1 LDERHYFRNLAI
13 VGSIRQNRWKVSD
26 QEVRPLLHCQRL
38 TVNYASAT
46 TPALCE
52 IDFEIGPGE
61 VVGVLGESGCGKSTL
76 ALSILG
82 LLPPGALVEGSIR
95 FHDQDLLHLNEP
107 QLRTV
112 RGAQIS
118 LIHQEPGLSLSPV
131 LRMGEQISEVLG
143 AHRPMTRSQRKQEC
157 KAMLSE
163 VQLGDVDRIY
173 NSYPHQLSG
182 GELHRVAIA
191 QALICRPQLVICDE
205 PTSSLDVTIQA
216 EILSLLRGLKQKLG
230 MAMIFITH
238 NPALLA
244 GFADRVLVIHAGKIV
259 EEGRVA
265 QVFRRPLHSYT
276 NELLQ
281 LVTPEDGRGFP
292 S

>member
-1 LDERHYFRNLAI
+1 ML
-13 VGSIRQNRWKVSD
+13 Q
-26 QEVRPLLHCQRL
+26 CQRL

-46 TPALCE
+46 EPALSE
-52 IDFEIGPGE
+52 IDFELGPGE
-61 VVGVLGESGCGKSTL
+61 VVGILGESGCGKSTL

-82 LLPPGALVEGSIR
+82 LLPASARVEGSIL
-95 FHDQDLLHLNEP
+95 FHDQDLLHLSES
-107 QLRTV
+107 QLRRV

-131 LRMGEQISEVLG
+131 MRVGRQIAEMLQ
-143 AHRPMTRSQRKQEC
+143 AHGSIKRSLCMEGC
-157 KAMLSE
+157 KAMLRD
-163 VQLGDVDRIY
+163 VQLGNVDRIY
-173 NSYPHQLSG
+173 NAYPHQLSG

-191 QALICRPQLVICDE
+191 QALICRPELMICDE
-205 PTSSLDVTIQA
+205 PTSSLDVTLQA
-216 EILSLLRGLKQKLG
+216 EILKLLRDLKRQFG

-244 GFADRVLVIHAGKIV
+244 GFADRVLVMYEGKIV

-265 QVFRRPLHSYT
+265 QVFRRPIHSYT

-281 LVTPEDGRGFP
+281 LVASKDGP
-292 S
+292 MVVHHEN

>member
-1 LDERHYFRNLAI
+1 MLR
-13 VGSIRQNRWKVSD
+13 
-26 QEVRPLLHCQRL
+26 CQRL

-46 TPALCE
+46 KPALCE
-52 IDFEIGPGE
+52 IDFEMGPGE

-82 LLPPGALVEGSIR
+82 LLPAGAHAEGSIR
-95 FHDQDLLHLNEP
+95 FHDQDLLRLSESRL
-107 QLRTV
+107 QTI

-131 LRMGEQISEVLG
+131 MRAGEQISEVLR
-143 AHRPMTRSQRKQEC
+143 AHRSMKPSLRAAEC
-157 KAMLSE
+157 KVMLRE
-163 VQLGDVDRIY
+163 VQLGEVDRIY
-173 NSYPHQLSG
+173 NAYPHQLSG

-191 QALICRPQLVICDE
+191 QALICRPELVICDE

-216 EILSLLRGLKQKLG
+216 EILNLLRELKHKFG

-244 GFADRVLVIHAGKIV
+244 GFADRVLVMYDGRIV
-259 EEGRVA
+259 EEGRVT

-281 LVTPEDGRGFP
+281 LATPEAGRVAFHHEN
-292 S
+292 

>member
-1 LDERHYFRNLAI
+1 ML
-13 VGSIRQNRWKVSD
+13 Q
-26 QEVRPLLHCQRL
+26 CQRL

-46 TPALCE
+46 KPALSE
-52 IDFEIGPGE
+52 IDFEMGPGE
-61 VVGVLGESGCGKSTL
+61 VVGILGESGCGKSTL

-82 LLPPGALVEGSIR
+82 LLPASARVEGSIL
-95 FHDQDLLHLNEP
+95 FHDQDMLHLSES
-107 QLRTV
+107 QLRSV

-131 LRMGEQISEVLG
+131 MRVGRQIAEVLQ
-143 AHRPMTRSQRKQEC
+143 AHGSIQRSLCMEEC
-157 KAMLSE
+157 KAMLRD
-163 VQLGDVDRIY
+163 VQLDNVDRIY
-173 NSYPHQLSG
+173 NAYPHQLSG

-191 QALICRPQLVICDE
+191 QALIRRPELVICDE

-216 EILSLLRGLKQKLG
+216 EILKLLHDLKRQFG

-244 GFADRVLVIHAGKIV
+244 GFADRVLVMYEGKIV
-259 EEGRVA
+259 EEGRVS

-276 NELLQ
+276 HELLQ
-281 LVTPEDGRGFP
+281 IGDSRQRVLGFP

>member
-1 LDERHYFRNLAI
+1 
-13 VGSIRQNRWKVSD
+13 
-26 QEVRPLLHCQRL
+26 LLHCQRL
-38 TVNYASAT
+38 TVNYASVT
-46 TPALCE
+46 KPALCE
-52 IDFEIGPGE
+52 IDFEMGPGE
-61 VVGVLGESGCGKSTL
+61 VVGILGESGCGKTTL

-82 LLPPGALVEGSIR
+82 LLPAAVRVAGSIL
-95 FHDQDLLHLNEP
+95 FHEQDLLHLSESR
-107 QLRTV
+107 LRSI

-131 LRMGEQISEVLG
+131 TRVGEQISEVLR
-143 AHRPMTRSQRKQEC
+143 AHRSMKRILREQEC
-157 KAMLSE
+157 KAMLGK

-173 NSYPHQLSG
+173 NAYPHQLSG

-191 QALICRPQLVICDE
+191 QALICRPELVICDE

-216 EILSLLRGLKQKLG
+216 EILSLLRELKAKLG

-244 GFADRVLVIHAGKIV
+244 GFADRVLVMYDGRVV

-276 NELLQ
+276 KELLQ
-281 LVTPEDGRGFP
+281 LVTPESGRLAFHHEN
-292 S
+292 

>member
-1 LDERHYFRNLAI
+1 
-13 VGSIRQNRWKVSD
+13 
-26 QEVRPLLHCQRL
+26 LLHCQRL

-46 TPALCE
+46 KPALCE
-52 IDFEIGPGE
+52 IDFEMGLGE
-61 VVGVLGESGCGKSTL
+61 VVGILGESGCGKSTL

-82 LLPPGALVEGSIR
+82 LLPVAARVEGSTL
-95 FHDQDLLHLNEP
+95 FHDQDLFRLSES

-131 LRMGEQISEVLG
+131 MRVGEQISEVLG
-143 AHRPMTRSQRKQEC
+143 AHRSMKRTVREREC
-157 KAMLSE
+157 KAMLRE

-173 NSYPHQLSG
+173 NAYPHQLSG
-182 GELHRVAIA
+182 GELHRVVIA
-191 QALICRPQLVICDE
+191 QALICRPELVICDE
-205 PTSSLDVTIQA
+205 PTSSLDVSVQV
-216 EILSLLRGLKQKLG
+216 EILSLLRELKRKFG

-244 GFADRVLVIHAGKIV
+244 GFADRVLVMYEARIV
-259 EEGRVA
+259 EEGRVS
-265 QVFRRPLHSYT
+265 QVFRRQLHSYT

-281 LVTPEDGRGFP
+281 LVTPEDGRVA
-292 S
+292 SHHEN

>member
-1 LDERHYFRNLAI
+1 
-13 VGSIRQNRWKVSD
+13 
-26 QEVRPLLHCQRL
+26 LLHCQRL

-46 TPALCE
+46 RPALRE
-52 IDFEIGPGE
+52 IDFEMGPGE

-82 LLPPGALVEGSIR
+82 LLPASARVEGSIL
-95 FHDQDLLHLNEP
+95 FHDQELPHLSES
-107 QLRTV
+107 QLRSV
-112 RGAQIS
+112 RGEQIS

-131 LRMGEQISEVLG
+131 MRVGEQIAEVLQ
-143 AHRPMTRSQRKQEC
+143 AHGSIKRSLCMEGC
-157 KAMLSE
+157 KAMLRD
-163 VQLGDVDRIY
+163 VQLDNVDRIY
-173 NSYPHQLSG
+173 NAYPHELSG

-191 QALICRPQLVICDE
+191 QALICRPELVICDE

-216 EILSLLRGLKQKLG
+216 EILKLLRDLKRQFG

-244 GFADRVLVIHAGKIV
+244 GFADRVLVMYQGKIV

-265 QVFRRPLHSYT
+265 QVFRRPIHSYT

-281 LVTPEDGRGFP
+281 LVASEDGRMVVDHEN
-292 S
+292 

>member
-1 LDERHYFRNLAI
+1 
-13 VGSIRQNRWKVSD
+13 
-26 QEVRPLLHCQRL
+26 LLRCQRL

-46 TPALCE
+46 KPALCG
-52 IDFEIGPGE
+52 IDFEIATGE

-82 LLPPGALVEGSIR
+82 LLPTGARVQGSVL
-95 FHDQDLLHLNEP
+95 FHDQDLLHLSESE
-107 QLRTV
+107 LRMV

-131 LRMGEQISEVLG
+131 MRVGEQISEVLR
-143 AHRPMTRSQRKQEC
+143 AHRPMKRTLREQEC
-157 KAMLSE
+157 KAILRE
-163 VQLGDVDRIY
+163 VQLGDVDRTY
-173 NSYPHQLSG
+173 HAYPHQISG

-191 QALICRPQLVICDE
+191 QALICRPELVICDE
-205 PTSSLDVTIQA
+205 PTSSLDVTTQT
-216 EILSLLRGLKQKLG
+216 EILSLLRELKQKLG

-238 NPALLA
+238 NPLLLA
-244 GFADRVLVIHAGKIV
+244 GFADRVVVMYDGRIV
-259 EEGRVA
+259 EDGRVA

-281 LVTPEDGRGFP
+281 LVTPEDGRLVFHHEN
-292 S
+292 

>member
-1 LDERHYFRNLAI
+1 MLR
-13 VGSIRQNRWKVSD
+13 
-26 QEVRPLLHCQRL
+26 CQQL
-38 TVNYASAT
+38 TVNYASVT
-46 TPALCE
+46 KPALYE
-52 IDFEIGPGE
+52 IDFEMEAGE
-61 VVGVLGESGCGKSTL
+61 VVGILGESGCGKTTL

-82 LLPPGALVEGSIR
+82 LLPTAARVEGSIL
-95 FHDQDLLHLNEP
+95 FHEQDLLHLSES

-118 LIHQEPGLSLSPV
+118 LIHQEAGLSFSPLMRV
-131 LRMGEQISEVLG
+131 GEQIAEVLR
-143 AHRPMTRSQRKQEC
+143 AHRPMKRTVREQEC
-157 KAMLSE
+157 KAMFRE
-163 VQLGDVDRIY
+163 VQLSDVDRIY
-173 NSYPHQLSG
+173 NAYPHQLSG

-191 QALICRPQLVICDE
+191 QALICPPELVICDE

-216 EILSLLRGLKQKLG
+216 EILNLLRELKQKFG

-244 GFADRVLVIHAGKIV
+244 GFADRVLVMYDGRIV

-281 LVTPEDGRGFP
+281 LVTPEDGRLAF
-292 S
+292 SHEN

>member
-1 LDERHYFRNLAI
+1 
-13 VGSIRQNRWKVSD
+13 
-26 QEVRPLLHCQRL
+26 
-38 TVNYASAT
+38 VNYASAT
-46 TPALCE
+46 KSALSE
-52 IDFEIGPGE
+52 IVFEMDAGE
-61 VVGVLGESGCGKSTL
+61 VVGILGESGCGKSTL

-82 LLPPGALVEGSIR
+82 LLPASAGVEGSIL
-95 FHDQDLLHLNEP
+95 FHDQDLLHLSES

-118 LIHQEPGLSLSPV
+118 LIHQEPGLALSPV
-131 LRMGEQISEVLG
+131 MRVGRQIAEVLQ
-143 AHRPMTRSQRKQEC
+143 AHGFIKRSLCMEGC
-157 KAMLSE
+157 KAMLRE
-163 VQLGDVDRIY
+163 VQLDNVDRIY
-173 NSYPHQLSG
+173 NAYPHELSG

-191 QALICRPQLVICDE
+191 QALICRPELVICDE

-216 EILSLLRGLKQKLG
+216 EILKLLRDLKRQFG

-238 NPALLA
+238 NPTLLA
-244 GFADRVLVIHAGKIV
+244 GFADRVLVMYEGKIV

-281 LVTPEDGRGFP
+281 LVAPDEGRMGVHGE

>member
-1 LDERHYFRNLAI
+1 
-13 VGSIRQNRWKVSD
+13 
-26 QEVRPLLHCQRL
+26 LLRCQRL

-52 IDFEIGPGE
+52 IDFEMGPGE

-82 LLPPGALVEGSIR
+82 LLPPSARVGGSIL
-95 FHDQDLLHLNEP
+95 FHDQDLLHLSES
-107 QLRTV
+107 QLQRV

-118 LIHQEPGLSLSPV
+118 LMHQEPGLSLSPV
-131 LRMGEQISEVLG
+131 MRVGEQLSEVLH
-143 AHRPMTRSQRKQEC
+143 AHRPMKRTLRAEEC
-157 KAMLSE
+157 KAMLCE

-173 NSYPHQLSG
+173 NAYPHQLSG

-191 QALICRPQLVICDE
+191 QALICRPELVICDE

-216 EILSLLRGLKQKLG
+216 EILSLLRELKRKFG

-244 GFADRVLVIHAGKIV
+244 GFADRVLVMYEGKIV

-265 QVFRRPLHSYT
+265 QVFRLPLHSYT

-281 LVTPEDGRGFP
+281 LVTAEDCRVGLHHEN
-292 S
+292 